1 MRRVC
6 ILNLFNISAYLYL
19 LQFIFLLLRNGSIP
33 LLASAEC
40 SVSCSAEPERDV
52 LSPDVELLA
61 SYLEQLVRDDEPWTA
76 REPPLLYVEDNS
88 SEGSEDDALLELPWK
103 RSRYYRR
110 YPWKRQNGR
119 RRAQYEDAGRYMCN
133 PTREDVFQLLVALHD
148 ARQGNTKRIVNF
160 CNRKRPASA
169 IFTNIRFLGRRK

>member
-1 MRRVC
+1 M
-6 ILNLFNISAYLYL
+6 
-19 LQFIFLLLRNGSIP
+19 
-33 LLASAEC
+33 
-40 SVSCSAEPERDV
+40 D
-52 LSPDVELLA
+52 LLA
-61 SYLEQLVRDDEPWTA
+61 SYLQQLVRDDETWTA
-76 REPPLLYVEDNS
+76 HEPPLLYVEDNS
-88 SEGSEDDALLELPWK
+88 GGSEEDDTLELPWK

-119 RRAQYEDAGRYMCN
+119 HRTQYEDAGRYMCN

-148 ARQGNTKRIVNF
+148 ARQGNIRRTVNF